1 MFKNLG
7 PGFFVTAA
15 FIGPGTIITCAVSGI
30 SFGVS
35 MIWALVLGIGV
46 TLLFQEM
53 AARLA
58 IINKQGLSESIVS
71 YSPNKVVR
79 VVLSLL
85 VILSILVGN
94 AAYESGNLIGAKIGL
109 EFLLGIEDK
118 QVLYIIV
125 SIVFLLLLIGKH
137 GLLEKVLVAMVFLM
151 GIVFMV
157 LLFISDLSSLRL
169 DPSSQLTSNSYLISS
184 LALIG
189 TTVVP
194 YNLFLHSRSIQEK
207 WGQDARLSL
216 VRRDLFVSVFT
227 GGLISISILLVFAVS
242 NSGIQVIDGLRS
254 LTVGLETK
262 YGPWAKYLVSLG
274 VFSAGI
280 TSSLTA
286 PLAASFAVSGLLDI
300 DGKKK
305 KKTEQATALLVLL
318 FGTLA
323 GFSGLKP
330 IVLIQMAQVANA
342 LLLPILAIILMM
354 LLNDRKLNVSQRNTP
369 LLNLLGLVVV
379 VFLLV
384 LSLKSMIS
392 VLGG

>member
-392 VLGG
+392 VLGE

>member
-318 FGTLA
+318 FGALA

>member
-254 LTVGLETK
+254 LTVGLETQ

-392 VLGG
+392 VLGK

>member
-1 MFKNLG
+1 M
-7 PGFFVTAA
+7 
-15 FIGPGTIITCAVSGI
+15 
-30 SFGVS
+30 
-35 MIWALVLGIGV
+35 
-46 TLLFQEM
+46 
-53 AARLA
+53 
-58 IINKQGLSESIVS
+58 
-71 YSPNKVVR
+71 
-79 VVLSLL
+79 
-85 VILSILVGN
+85 
-94 AAYESGNLIGAKIGL
+94 
-109 EFLLGIEDK
+109 EDK

-318 FGTLA
+318 FGTLV

-384 LSLKSMIS
+384 LSSKSMIS
-392 VLGG
+392 LLGG